1 MTPNRRFPHL
11 GRLAGGMVLVLAL
24 GVAFCLAPATPAGAE
39 DGRRLALLVGVGSF
53 GDRALPDL
61 DYAHRD
67 VSLVRNWLLDPQ
79 GGGFAPGDVRVLL
92 DEQATRAG
100 VLAAAEA
107 MARRA
112 GPEDLVLLYFSS
124 HGFYTQD
131 QVVGIVCHD
140 TRPTG
145 QTGPQGGPIV
155 ERGTALTRDDLYA
168 YLARL
173 QSRQRVVIVD
183 ACHSADLTEPERPAQ
198 RDDTP
203 PRDERGITLVLAS
216 CLQAQRA
223 WESNE
228 LGASI
233 FTYFILEGLK
243 VNGGDLVRAFLHA
256 QRETE
261 RQAQCEK
268 GWCQTPY
275 IIMLPSQG
283 KLLLGPEHEG

>member
-1 MTPNRRFPHL
+1 MTPCRQRIRLGRHL
-11 GRLAGGMVLVLAL
+11 GERTVVLAL
-24 GVAFCLAPATPAGAE
+24 GVLLFLALAGPAAAQ
-39 DGRRLALLVGVGSF
+39 GRRLALLVGIGAFAS
-53 GDRALPDL
+53 GALPDL
-61 DYAHRD
+61 EYAHRD
-67 VSLVRNWLLDPQ
+67 VSLVRSWLLDPM
-79 GGGFAPGDVRVLL
+79 GGGFAARDVTVLQ
-92 DEQATRAG
+92 DDQATKAG
-100 VLAAAEA
+100 ILAAAAA

-112 GPEDLVLLYFSS
+112 EPDDLVLLYFSS

-155 ERGTALTRDDLYA
+155 ERDSTLTRDDLYTF
-168 YLARL
+168 LDGLKAR
-173 QSRQRVVIVD
+173 RRVVIVD
-183 ACHSADLTEPERPAQ
+183 ACHSADLTEPERAPAREDAPHRDQ
-198 RDDTP
+198 R
-203 PRDERGITLVLAS
+203 GATLVLAS

-233 FTYFILEGLK
+233 FTYFILEGLRA
-243 VNGGDLVRAFLHA
+243 NGGDLVRAFLHA

-275 IIMLPSQG
+275 LIMLPSQG
-283 KLLLGPEHEG
+283 SLFLGADRES

>member
-1 MTPNRRFPHL
+1 MTQRRQRIRL
-11 GRLAGGMVLVLAL
+11 GRRLGGSMVALAV
-24 GVAFCLAPATPAGAE
+24 GVFFCLFLADPAAAQG
-39 DGRRLALLVGVGSF
+39 GRLALLVGIGSF
-53 GDRALPDL
+53 ASGALPDL

-67 VSLVRNWLLDPQ
+67 VALVRGWLLDPQ
-79 GGGFAPGDVRVLL
+79 GGNFAARDVTVLE
-92 DEQATRAG
+92 DGQATKAG
-100 VLAAAEA
+100 ILAAAAA

-112 GPEDLVLLYFSS
+112 QPDDLVLLYFSS

-145 QTGPQGGPIV
+145 QTSPQGGPIV
-155 ERGTALTRDDLYA
+155 ERETTLTRDDLYA
-168 YLARL
+168 YLADL
-173 QSRQRVVIVD
+173 QARRRVVIVD
-183 ACHSADLTEPERPAQ
+183 ACHSADLTEPDRALA

-203 PRDERGITLVLAS
+203 PRDQRGTTLVLAS

-233 FTYFILEGLK
+233 FTYFILEGLRAS
-243 VNGGDLVRAFLHA
+243 GGDLVRAFLHA

-275 IIMLPSQG
+275 LIMLPSQG
-283 KLLLGPEHEG
+283 RLVLGPDHEG